1 MPVIIL
7 EALSVGN
14 RHSRPQSSPSSDIS
28 LPTTLSA
35 GQFVV
40 VQVAAGPRLAGKCG
54 VVLGMGAT
62 RTRVRV
68 LLDGSK
74 GPITLHARFLE
85 KL

>member
-1 MPVIIL
+1 M
-7 EALSVGN
+7 GD
-14 RHSRPQSSPSSDIS
+14 RHSRPQRSADWLDAPRSNTSAMTP
-28 LPTTLSA
+28 LFA
-35 GQFVV
+35 GQLVV
-40 VQVAAGPRLAGKCG
+40 VQVTAGPRLARKRG

-74 GPITLHARFLE
+74 GPITLHARFLG